1 MAPNLVVFV
10 RSVFAF
16 ITLFIYDRILGKKQ
30 ISQLTFFEYVTG
42 ITIGSI
48 AATMSTDLT
57 SIGFHHF
64 VGFTTWA
71 VLVLVIQV
79 SVIRNRWLSKVLE
92 GEPTIVI
99 QNGQI
104 LEHNLRTTRY
114 TYSDLMQQLRQKNIF
129 SLLDVEFAILEPN
142 GELSVLPKSQKRPVT
157 PEDLGIPT
165 KYEGLST
172 ELITDGKII
181 EQNIKQIQLDLNW
194 LMEELR
200 SRGINDLAQVAFA
213 CIDTQG
219 NLYVDKIRDDIT
231 TANDPSDFEGPN

>member
-1 MAPNLVVFV
+1 MSPNLVVCV
-10 RSVFAF
+10 RSAFAF
-16 ITLFIYDRILGKKQ
+16 ITLFIYARVLGKQQ

-48 AATMSTDLT
+48 AASMSTDLT

-64 VGFTTWA
+64 VGLTTWA
-71 VLVLVIQV
+71 ALVLIIQV

-99 QNGQI
+99 QNGHI
-104 LEHNLRTTRY
+104 LESNLRATRY

-129 SLLDVEFAILEPN
+129 SLLDIEFAVLEPN

-165 KYEGLST
+165 NYEGLST
-172 ELITDGKII
+172 ELITDGKIV
-181 EQNIKQIQLDLNW
+181 EQNLRQIQLDLNW
-194 LMEELR
+194 LMQQLH
-200 SRGINDLAQVAFA
+200 SQGINDIRQVAFA
-213 CIDTQG
+213 CIDSQG
-219 NLYVDKIRDDIT
+219 NLYVDKIKDTIT